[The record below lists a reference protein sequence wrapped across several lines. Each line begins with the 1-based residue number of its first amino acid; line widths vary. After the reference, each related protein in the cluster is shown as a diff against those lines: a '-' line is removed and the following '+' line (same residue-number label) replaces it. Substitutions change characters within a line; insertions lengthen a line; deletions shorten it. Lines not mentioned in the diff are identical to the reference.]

1 MESNRSCASFE
12 TPTPLELTSF
22 HLASM
27 FCSILLLTRWR
38 LISGRGGV
46 GFSCGDWESSSRSE
60 TCSRL
65 ITCTL
70 VPKDLSSSGVKRSRE
85 IASYHNEVLHFSCTL
100 WGQTLVPKLLPFF
113 THVTW
118 VGEYSLSL
126 RLMRTHSRF
135 FLLCAAHELHGINP
149 RLIKSGEHCCFHVAP
164 VSLEVGTVRNQD

>member
-1 MESNRSCASFE
+1 MAIKLSRGMTTTLACCKKQGRMVKTGISLYSRVYHYTHIFLMESNRSCASFE

-46 GFSCGDWESSSRSE
+46 GFNCGDWERNSRSE

-70 VPKDLSSSGVKRSRE
+70 VPKELSSSGVKRSRE
-85 IASYHNEVLHFSCTL
+85 IASYHNEVLHFSSMWSCPL
-100 WGQTLVPKLLPFF
+100 ALPTFS
-113 THVTW
+113 HA
-118 VGEYSLSL
+118 
-126 RLMRTHSRF
+126 
-135 FLLCAAHELHGINP
+135 CN
-149 RLIKSGEHCCFHVAP
+149 KS
-164 VSLEVGTVRNQD
+164 